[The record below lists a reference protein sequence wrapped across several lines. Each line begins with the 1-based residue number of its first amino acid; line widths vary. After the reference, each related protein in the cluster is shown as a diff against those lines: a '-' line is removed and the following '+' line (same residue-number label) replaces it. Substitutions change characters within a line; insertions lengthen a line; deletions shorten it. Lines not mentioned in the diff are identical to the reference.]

1 MKKQKIL
8 DISNVS
14 YTGYVYNLELES
26 LEKNDDLF
34 WIEQSSKIVS
44 HNCFPKD
51 LQSFTIFGKNL
62 GLPMSMF
69 TATQTVNERVRE
81 YKDWENIV
89 GATSENNYGKEK

>member
-1 MKKQKIL
+1 M
-8 DISNVS
+8 N
-14 YTGYVYNLELES
+14 
-26 LEKNDDLF
+26 F
-34 WIEQSSKIVS
+34 SSRS
-44 HNCFPKD
+44 T
-51 LQSFTIFGKNL
+51 FTIFGKNL